1 MRSRLRA
8 AKQLLWRALVAVR
21 RTPALAPVT
30 TPLVAARNRR
40 RYRAWFQTYGE
51 LSATRRAEVR
61 AEIAAMAQPPTIS
74 VVMPVY
80 ETPPALLNAAI
91 RSVRDQLYPH
101 WQLCI
106 SDDASKSPA
115 VRQVLE
121 RHAAEEPRIRLH
133 VREAR
138 GHISANS
145 NDALRLATGDY
156 VALLDADDLLTE
168 AALFAVA
175 REIVRD
181 PTVEIL
187 FSDEDKLDAKGRLH
201 DPTFKS
207 DWNPAL
213 MLAQNAVSHLG
224 VYRRSL
230 VERAGGFREGFE
242 GAQDHDLVLRCSRLT
257 THDRIRHLPFV
268 LYHWREVEG
277 STAAGAAQK
286 PYAVEAGRR
295 AVAGHLAALGVE
307 ATLLSAPNHWLQV
320 DYPAQ
325 ALPGVTVVIPTTAGA
340 LFHRCAETLFRL
352 TAYPDL
358 EVLALV
364 AEKHLAALS
373 ADPHTASL
381 IADGRLTSVSYPD
394 EPFNYSRVNNLGVA
408 RARGDLVCLLNDDIE
423 ITDPLWLQ
431 RLAVRAAM
439 PGVGAVGPRLL
450 YPDGKVQHAG
460 VGLGIGGQTE
470 GEGVAAHLF
479 AGRPASY
486 LGPGGRAALEQ
497 DLSCVTAA
505 CLVTRKAVF
514 DQVGGLDEALPVAF
528 NDVDFC
534 IKVRQAG
541 YRILWTPQV
550 TLTHHESASFG
561 AHNAPARQDQFARDC
576 ALMRQRWGGLLDDD
590 PFYSPNYSLV
600 APFTLASPPRRRL

>member
-21 RTPALAPVT
+21 QAPALAPVM

-40 RYRAWFQTYGE
+40 RYQGWFEAFGE
-51 LSATRRAEVR
+51 LSAARRAEVQ
-61 AEIAAMAQPPTIS
+61 AEIAAMADPPTIS

-80 ETPPALLNAAI
+80 ETPPALLDAAI

-101 WQLCI
+101 WQLCV
-106 SDDASKSPA
+106 SDDASTDPA

-121 RHAAEEPRIRLH
+121 RNAGEEPRIRLH
-133 VREAR
+133 FREVR

-156 VALLDADDLLTE
+156 VALLDADDLITE
-168 AALFAVA
+168 AALYVVA

-181 PTVEIL
+181 RSIDIL
-187 FSDEDKLDAKGRLH
+187 FSDEDKLDGIGRLH

-207 DWNPAL
+207 AWNPAL
-213 MLAQNAVSHLG
+213 MLAQNALSHLG
-224 VYRRSL
+224 VYRRRL
-230 VERAGGFREGFE
+230 VEEVGGFREGFE
-242 GAQDHDLVLRCSRLT
+242 GAQDHDLALRCSRLT
-257 THDRIRHLPFV
+257 APDRIRHLPFV
-268 LYHWREVEG
+268 LYHWREAEG

-286 PYAVEAGRR
+286 PYAVAAGRR
-295 AVAGHLAALGVE
+295 AVAEHLAALGVE
-307 ATLLSAPNHWLQV
+307 AALLPAPNHWFQP
-320 DYPAQ
+320 DYPAKT
-325 ALPGVTVVIPTTAGA
+325 LPHVSIVIPTTAGD

-352 TAYPDL
+352 TDYPDL

-364 AEKHLAALS
+364 AEKHLAALY
-373 ADPHTASL
+373 ADAHTAGL
-381 IADGRLTSVSYPD
+381 IAAGRLTPVSYPD
-394 EPFNYSRVNNLGVA
+394 QPFNYSRVNNLGA
-408 RARGDLVCLLNDDIE
+408 GRAKGELICLLNDDIE

-460 VGLGIGGQTE
+460 VGLGIGGQQP

-486 LGPGGRAALEQ
+486 LGPGGRAVLEQ

-514 DQVGGLDEALPVAF
+514 DQVGGLDEDLPVAF

-534 IKVRQAG
+534 IKVREAG

-561 AHNAPARQDQFARDC
+561 AHNSPARQAQFAKDC
-576 ALMRQRWGGLLDDD
+576 DLMRARWGRLLDVD
-590 PFYSPNYSLV
+590 PFYSPNYSLT
-600 APFTLASPPRRRL
+600 APFTLAWPPRRRL